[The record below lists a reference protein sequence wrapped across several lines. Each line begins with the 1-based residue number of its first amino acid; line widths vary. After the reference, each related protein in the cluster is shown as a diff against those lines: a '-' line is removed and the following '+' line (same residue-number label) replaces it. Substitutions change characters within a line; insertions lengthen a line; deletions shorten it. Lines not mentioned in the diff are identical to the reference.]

1 MLSLASLPRLS
12 SLGALLTAQSD
23 GSVRYDPTSAPK
35 LQSLGTGASAVDAFT
50 YQITDQYGSI
60 ASATVHVTVQGRNDP
75 PVAVPDEVV
84 ASKKVVTNIAVLK
97 NDTDPDQG
105 DVLTVQAFDHVSA
118 SGATISQNANGTLA
132 YDPRGS
138 ATLQALTSGQTKTD
152 SFSYTVIDKFGA
164 TSTTTVTVIVT
175 GGQSVAGNQPPVAN
189 PDSVTDDKSVVRNI
203 AVLANDTDSDGDPLA
218 LGSVA
223 QTSSLGALLTRN
235 ADGSIT
241 YDPTASSKLQ
251 ALPAGSSAVDTF
263 TYVVADKFG
272 ATATG
277 KVTITVTGH
286 NDAPVAGNQLL
297 LAYANKTASID
308 VVHEAHDADTGA
320 VLSVASVQATSNL
333 GASVSIAANG
343 TVTYDPRSVAAFRS
357 LAFGETAFDSFT
369 YTITDQLGDHTTAKV
384 TVAVVGQV
392 APPVAGPVS
401 ASTNE
406 DTAIS
411 VNVLANVVDPH
422 DGAILSIAS
431 LPATSQLGARL
442 TVLADGS
449 VQYDPNTSSKLEAL
463 GLGQTAT
470 DSFQYVVTN
479 EYGARATGTVTVH
492 LDGVNDAPI
501 AIDHTVSKNANVL
514 STINVLSGDH
524 DPDSGDVL
532 SVVSVQATSALGA
545 TLTIAS
551 DGTVTYDP
559 RSVAALRALA
569 RGETAT
575 DTFTYTIADEHGA
588 TATAKVTV
596 TVVGQNDPPVAVA
609 DQAST
614 SKTAAININVL
625 ANNSDVDHGA
635 VLSVVAFSA
644 KSSLGVTLILNADGS
659 ITYDPTTSAK
669 LQKLAPGQ
677 TVTDTFTYTIS
688 DQFGARSSVQ
698 CTVTVSG
705 GSPVAAS
712 AGTHADLQPTAQDQP
727 IAVAYIGSVL
737 GGEPDDAISAGEAEP
752 TRAAPVAIEDA
763 AAVALV
769 AGSDVLAGNLDQLDA
784 DEVIALHGIDPAQ
797 AKSISGNH
805 VMGPTF
811 ERAELMAA
819 LLAGGIRL
827 GTNRKG
833 DNGSNPAANQPGGP
847 CPGGP
852 VRGLLLFDAGSDQL
866 FSADQDEGHSTSA
879 SLQALNNHPGLMRFA
894 ESGLH
899 APDFAFEA

>member
-1 MLSLASLPRLS
+1 MAAFAGNAANAGTIDATLQGIGSLVLPLS
-12 SLGALLTAQSD
+12 SPALSSPETVTLSFNGTLGPADSTLTFPA
-23 GSVRYDPTSAPK
+23 GSQLVGLVQTS
-35 LQSLGTGASAVDAFT
+35 G
-50 YQITDQYGSI
+50 
-60 ASATVHVTVQGRNDP
+60 
-75 PVAVPDEVV
+75 PV
-84 ASKKVVTNIAVLK
+84 SG
-97 NDTDPDQG
+97 TDPDPT
-105 DVLTVQAFDHVSA
+105 DVSVLQTGIDTFLNDLKSKPDDASVLGHPRYIDQRFAHLMRTRLQASTSCTRRMMPTPARCSRSPACRLPAISAPPSA
-118 SGATISQNANGTLA
+118 S
-132 YDPRGS
+132 R
-138 ATLQALTSGQTKTD
+138 
-152 SFSYTVIDKFGA
+152 
-164 TSTTTVTVIVT
+164 
-175 GGQSVAGNQPPVAN
+175 
-189 PDSVTDDKSVVRNI
+189 
-203 AVLANDTDSDGDPLA
+203 
-218 LGSVA
+218 
-223 QTSSLGALLTRN
+223 
-235 ADGSIT
+235 
-241 YDPTASSKLQ
+241 PTE
-251 ALPAGSSAVDTF
+251 
-263 TYVVADKFG
+263 
-272 ATATG
+272 
-277 KVTITVTGH
+277 H
-286 NDAPVAGNQLL
+286 
-297 LAYANKTASID
+297 
-308 VVHEAHDADTGA
+308 
-320 VLSVASVQATSNL
+320 
-333 GASVSIAANG
+333 
-343 TVTYDPRSVAAFRS
+343 PRSVAAFRS

-369 YTITDQLGDHTTAKV
+369 YTITDQFGDHTTAKV

-406 DTAIS
+406 DTAIG
-411 VNVLANVVDPH
+411 VNVLASVVDPH
-422 DGAILSIAS
+422 DGAILSVAS
-431 LPATSQLGARL
+431 LPTTSALGARL
-442 TVLADGS
+442 TLLADGS

-463 GLGQTAT
+463 GQGQTAT

-479 EYGARATGTVTVH
+479 EYGARATGTVTLHV
-492 LDGVNDAPI
+492 DGVNDAPI
-501 AIDHTVSKNANVL
+501 AVDHTVSKNANVV
-514 STINVLSGDH
+514 SSINVLSGDR
-524 DPDSGDVL
+524 DPDTGDVL
-532 SVVSVQATSALGA
+532 SVVGVQAKSALGA

-609 DQAST
+609 DQGST

-625 ANNSDVDHGA
+625 ANDSDVDHGA

-712 AGTHADLQPTAQDQP
+712 AGTHAGLQPTAQDQP
-727 IAVAYIGSVL
+727 IAVAFSGPVP
-737 GGEPDDAISAGEAEP
+737 GDEPDEAISAGKAEP
-752 TRAAPVAIEDA
+752 TRAAPVAIEDT

-769 AGSDVLAGNLDQLDA
+769 AGSDVLTGNLDQLDA
-784 DEVIALHGIDPAQ
+784 DEVISLHGIDPAQ
-797 AKSISGNH
+797 AKSISGNC

-819 LLAGGIRL
+819 LLASGIRL

-833 DNGSNPAANQPGGP
+833 ANGSNPAANQPAGP
-847 CPGGP
+847 WPGGP
-852 VRGLLLFDAGSDQL
+852 VRGLLLFDACSDQL
-866 FSADQDEGHSTSA
+866 FSADQDEGHSRGA

-899 APDFAFEA
+899 APDFAFDA